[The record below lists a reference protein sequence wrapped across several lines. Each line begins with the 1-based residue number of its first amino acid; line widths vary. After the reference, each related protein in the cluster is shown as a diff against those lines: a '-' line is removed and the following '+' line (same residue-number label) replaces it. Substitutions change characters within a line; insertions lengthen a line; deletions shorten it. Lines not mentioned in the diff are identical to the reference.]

1 MSAKITNNCH
11 PDKINS
17 GSCECSVHTL
27 EQLRKVED
35 ESLLKRARSKFL
47 TIQNLLPF
55 IDLDSSLHKAYWR
68 TYWCSAV
75 LVQEGNKITGRYCG
89 NRWCLVCNRI
99 RTAKLI
105 EGYLPIIKKE
115 FKEPYLVTLS
125 RPNVASI
132 YLNQEYDILFK
143 ALRKIADKWRKSG
156 KGMKALRKL
165 EVTYNNTD
173 SFDYHPHLHI
183 LIEGKEAAERLM
195 KDWLYYNKES
205 QEQGQDMRPADEN
218 ALIELFKYATKTPV
232 GKNGTEYNTVVLDRI
247 YRSLKGRRIFQP
259 IGIKKAAISEEI
271 EEIQVQEIEGEAK
284 VFDHWH
290 WVQGQSDWVNSF
302 GELRTGC
309 QEYKLHKA
317 PAQGWKTV
325 MQDLEKKNENPD
337 PDPDNNKVLAKEF
350 LIGEFRDD
358 RIDTFEAGKKEN
370 IKLLRN
376 LNTGQIYDYQKV
388 NIETDVLYMVTDSIS
403 VT

>member
-11 PDKINS
+11 SDKINS

-75 LVQEGNKITGRYCG
+75 LVQEGNKITGHYCG

-115 FKEPYLVTLS
+115 FKDPYLVTLS

-132 YLNQEYDILFK
+132 YLDPEYDILFK

-156 KGMKALRKL
+156 RGMKALRKL

-183 LIEGKEAAERLM
+183 LIEGKEAAERLLD
-195 KDWLYYNKES
+195 DWLYYNKES
-205 QEQGQDMRPADEN
+205 QPQGQDLRPADEN
-218 ALIELFKYATKTPV
+218 SLIELFKYATKTPA

-259 IGIKKAAISEEI
+259 IGIKKADISEEV
-271 EEIQVQEIEGEAK
+271 EEIQVQEIKGEEK

-290 WVQGQSDWVNSF
+290 WEQGQSDWVNSF
-302 GELRTGC
+302 GQLRTGC
-309 QEYKLHKA
+309 QEYKLHQV
-317 PAQGWKTV
+317 PGGGWKKV
-325 MQDLEKKNENPD
+325 MQDLEQKSKEAVHPD
-337 PDPDNNKVLAKEF
+337 PDPEVKAKEF
-350 LIGEFRDD
+350 LIGEFRDAA
-358 RIDTFEAGKKEN
+358 IDTFEAGKKDN